1 MPPAPAPAPNSWS
14 IAIDEMGRT
23 TRYAYDRLS
32 RLVAVVLPN
41 AATGANPELVDGQ
54 SPAGAGTLVARYEY
68 DE

>member
-1 MPPAPAPAPNSWS
+1 
-14 IAIDEMGRT
+14 MGRT